1 MKKHLISICALVA
14 MANAA
19 TIKDIKFIG
28 LNHLSNTSAINIAGL
43 KIGEEINP
51 AKINTAILNLYKQN
65 YFENIAV
72 ENNNGILEIIVTEKP
87 TIAKVTITGIASNDR
102 KQVESILGIKRGT
115 LLDEGNIKEAIERI
129 KAYYEAKSYF
139 DTIVEYKKKTL
150 ENTDGL
156 ELEFIV
162 NRGENIIIDNV
173 HLSGAKKF
181 SYSDIEPAVVNK
193 EKEFMGWMW
202 GRNDGKLKVFELSND
217 SSRIAD
223 EYMKKGYLDV
233 QVSSPYL
240 KTYTDTYQANLTYF
254 IKEGKPYKI
263 KSISIENPL
272 FDDKQNA
279 QTVKDLR
286 SSAGKTIN
294 IEDIRKDVKTIETQ
308 SADLGYAFVEVYPD
322 IQKNDQTQEAT
333 VVFKVIPHDKV
344 YIRNVIISG
353 NSRTVDRVIR
363 RELYITEGNLYNRT
377 DLSESKNALKRTSY
391 FDDVNIKEEKVDDTH
406 IDLIVDAK
414 EASTGAISGGIGY
427 GSSDGILLNASL
439 SDTNIFGSG
448 IKSSVSVDK
457 SDDTLSGRISLVN
470 PRVLDSQYSLGGTL
484 YSNDYEWDNYSEKN
498 YGFDITIGRQFARY
512 YNVSL
517 TYNLEQSDIY
527 HLSPTLLRTGYELGK
542 SIKSS
547 ITPAITF
554 NDTDDYYLPRSGIIA
569 STSLEYAG
577 LGGDQEFISSSS
589 KFNFYQGLQDY
600 IGYDLIYRYKASFY
614 KVWDEGYLPINQRIY
629 LGGIRSIR
637 GFESRTVSP
646 KNQWGDEIGGTIAFA
661 NSVELSFPLIDRIKL
676 RGSVFFDYGMIG
688 RKNLD
693 EIKRMSTGIG
703 IEWITPIGPL
713 QLVFAK
719 PLNDKKG
726 DDTNSF
732 EFNLGTRF

>member
-115 LLDEGNIKEAIERI
+115 LLDEGNIKEAIKRI

-322 IQKNDQTQEAT
+322 IQKM
-333 VVFKVIPHDKV
+333 
-344 YIRNVIISG
+344 
-353 NSRTVDRVIR
+353 
-363 RELYITEGNLYNRT
+363 
-377 DLSESKNALKRTSY
+377 
-391 FDDVNIKEEKVDDTH
+391 
-406 IDLIVDAK
+406 
-414 EASTGAISGGIGY
+414 
-427 GSSDGILLNASL
+427 
-439 SDTNIFGSG
+439 
-448 IKSSVSVDK
+448 
-457 SDDTLSGRISLVN
+457 
-470 PRVLDSQYSLGGTL
+470 
-484 YSNDYEWDNYSEKN
+484 
-498 YGFDITIGRQFARY
+498 
-512 YNVSL
+512 
-517 TYNLEQSDIY
+517 
-527 HLSPTLLRTGYELGK
+527 
-542 SIKSS
+542 
-547 ITPAITF
+547 
-554 NDTDDYYLPRSGIIA
+554 
-569 STSLEYAG
+569 
-577 LGGDQEFISSSS
+577 
-589 KFNFYQGLQDY
+589 
-600 IGYDLIYRYKASFY
+600 
-614 KVWDEGYLPINQRIY
+614 
-629 LGGIRSIR
+629 
-637 GFESRTVSP
+637 
-646 KNQWGDEIGGTIAFA
+646 
-661 NSVELSFPLIDRIKL
+661 IKL
-676 RGSVFFDYGMIG
+676 
-688 RKNLD
+688 K
-693 EIKRMSTGIG
+693 K
-703 IEWITPIGPL
+703 PPL
-713 QLVFAK
+713 YLK
-719 PLNDKKG
+719 
-726 DDTNSF
+726 
-732 EFNLGTRF
+732 